1 MSLRGL
7 TLQPALHHRRKALPL
22 VFLSP
27 LLPPR
32 AMPERPIFIVGCP
45 RSGTSIL
52 YQLLRR
58 LPQTS
63 SLGGEGHALWET
75 FHHPRAKDW
84 SSNALGADDVG
95 SVERRYISWGIRL
108 LAGRGRFV
116 DKTPRNVLRL
126 PYLDALFPDA
136 RYLFLFRDGRA
147 LVSSL
152 IVGWRRRPEPS
163 YILPSAFSVQGVAD
177 RYWHFLLPPGWRE
190 LDGHPVED
198 VCALQYTASL
208 EAMLSFHDGL
218 DPSRFVD
225 LRYEDLVADPSI
237 EMERVHRSLD
247 LPFGPH
253 QTERVRAEVKRPAG
267 PPKWSSVTPDEI
279 HRVLPTLEPML
290 ARTGYPATD

>member
-1 MSLRGL
+1 VSFRGL

-22 VFLSP
+22 IFLSP

-58 LPQTS
+58 LPETS

-84 SSNALGADDVG
+84 SSNALDATDVG
-95 SVERRYISWGIRL
+95 SVERRYVAWGIRL
-108 LAGRGRFV
+108 LAGKGRFV

-136 RYLFLFRDGRA
+136 HFVFLFRDGRA

-152 IVGWRRRPEPS
+152 IIGWRRRPEPS
-163 YILPSAFSVQGVAD
+163 YVVPAPFRVRDVPD
-177 RYWHFLLPPGWRE
+177 RYWHYVLPPGWRE
-190 LDGHPVED
+190 LDGRPVED
-198 VCALQYTASL
+198 ACALQYTASL
-208 EAMLSFHDGL
+208 EAMLSFRDRL
-218 DPSRFVD
+218 DPSRCVE
-225 LRYEDLVADPSI
+225 LRYEDLVADPTPQ
-237 EMERVHRSLD
+237 MERVHRDLD
-247 LPFGPH
+247 LPFGPK
-253 QTERVRAEVKRPAG
+253 QAERVRAEVRAPTG
-267 PPKWSSVTPDEI
+267 PPKWSTLTPLEI
-279 HRVLPTLEPML
+279 ERVLPTLEPML
-290 ARTGYPATD
+290 ARTGYPTN